1 MATTHVAIGSMT
13 VAQVQK
19 VPRRADDVSND
30 DRGLDDANT

>member
-19 VPRRADDVSND
+19 PGMGVQIVEREIP
-30 DRGLDDANT
+30 G